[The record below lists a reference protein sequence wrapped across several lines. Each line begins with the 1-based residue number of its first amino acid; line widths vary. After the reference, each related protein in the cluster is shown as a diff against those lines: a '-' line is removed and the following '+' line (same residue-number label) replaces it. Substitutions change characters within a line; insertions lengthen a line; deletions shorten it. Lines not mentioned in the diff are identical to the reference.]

1 MKDITNTLHVNF
13 VRLFLKHRNSIHTKA
28 RIISQAT
35 NYSLITSLSEV
46 GNMYDFRPI
55 ISRKSAAIDR
65 SIFQE

>member
-46 GNMYDFRPI
+46 GNMILGP
-55 ISRKSAAIDR
+55 SSAENQLR